1 MRKLLSTALLLLLL
15 LTMLL
20 PSIPRAKAISRY
32 LRVGFTSEMPPFQF
46 VEEEKAVGMHIDILD
61 AIAAKRDYSL
71 EYIPF
76 HTNTECYDA
85 LASGQIDL
93 ILGVVEQSH
102 LDDSAFLHT
111 DPISSSQLCLIVEK
125 DAEEIRTQKIETA
138 IFSFD
143 TMRPTMLSNLGVHQY
158 ISVGTQQEV
167 YLQQQTHPGSAMIGI
182 KDSLIYI
189 LKTEGVDSGYTIR
202 NNYLGSLEFILL
214 MRGSDR
220 DLRRAMNEGIAQFKA
235 SSKYDDICN
244 RWLQYS
250 DPTVRLEKN
259 IRIIM
264 TAFVATAIVVLVY
277 IIIARRIQ
285 MVLRR
290 RVAEQTAQLRCT
302 NAELEKQYEQLQNEN
317 DLRNRIIKY
326 SPSGM
331 ILFDVH
337 YTITMMN
344 NSAARMVRLPEPETG
359 GNVLEIP
366 VFGDIVR
373 AQGEGVFVQGA
384 TVSNGSIRLVNGR
397 PRVYNYT
404 MHQVLRY
411 GQIVGTLLSVQDITE
426 ADRIRQTEFDREKS
440 SALTRIVAGLAHEI
454 RNPLTSIRTFAALIG
469 EQGDNRQVQQS
480 FAKYVPEEVDRINK
494 LIENLIHYARPAVRR
509 PERICVSEILDSS
522 LALIRPLLRKKQ
534 FALDCQL
541 EPELYIFADPD
552 QLKQVIVNILI
563 NGLEAMEKKLPQEG
577 HTLTMTVTSTAWEQN
592 VVITI
597 RDEGIGMDDA
607 QIRSCR
613 DPFFSTKKGGTGLGL
628 ALCDQYIRENN
639 GTLQI
644 EAVKDSY
651 TEISLI
657 FERS

>member
-1 MRKLLSTALLLLLL
+1 MGRKKRLPLLLVLLAALLLP
-15 LTMLL
+15 TV
-20 PSIPRAKAISRY
+20 PRAHAISRY
-32 LRVGFTSEMPPFQF
+32 LRVGFTAEVPPFQF
-46 VEEEKAVGMHIDILD
+46 VEDGEAVGMHIDILD
-61 AIAAKRDYSL
+61 AIASKRDYTL
-71 EYIPF
+71 EYVPF

-85 LASGQIDL
+85 LMAGEIDL
-93 ILGVVEQSH
+93 ILGAVEQTH
-102 LDDSAFLHT
+102 LDNAAFLSS
-111 DPISSSQLCLIVEK
+111 DPISSSQICLIVEK
-125 DAEEIRTQKIETA
+125 DAEESQSRKIETA

-143 TMRPTMLSNLGVHQY
+143 TMRPSLLSNLGVHQY
-158 ISVGTQQEV
+158 ISVGNQQEV
-167 YLQQQTHPGSAMIGI
+167 YLQQRTHPGSAMIGI
-182 KDSLIYI
+182 KDSLLYI
-189 LKTEGVDSGYTIR
+189 LNTQGVDSEYTIR
-202 NNYLGSLEFILL
+202 NNYLGTLDFILL
-214 MRGSDR
+214 MRRSDR
-220 DLRRAMNEGIAQFKA
+220 DLRRAMNEGIAQMKG
-235 SSKYDDICN
+235 SNRYDDICN
-244 RWLQYS
+244 HWLQYS
-250 DPTVRLEKN
+250 DPTIQLEKN
-259 IRIIM
+259 LRIIIA
-264 TAFVATAIVVLVY
+264 AFVTAAVVVLIYV
-277 IIIARRIQ
+277 IVARRIQ

-290 RVAEQTAQLRCT
+290 RVAEQTAQLRST

-331 ILFDVH
+331 ILFDLD

-344 NSAARMVRLPEPETG
+344 NSAARMVGLPEPETG
-359 GNVLEIP
+359 GNVLRIS

-373 AQGEGVFVQGA
+373 AEGDGIFIQGA

-469 EQGDNRQVQQS
+469 EQGENRQVQES

-494 LIENLIHYARPAVRR
+494 LIENLIHYARPAVRH
-509 PERICVSEILDSS
+509 PERIQVDDLLDSS
-522 LALIRPLLRKKQ
+522 LALIRPLLRKKH
-534 FALDCQL
+534 FGLDCQL
-541 EPELYIFADPD
+541 EPELYILADPD

-563 NGLEAMEKKLPQEG
+563 NGLEAMEKEPPQEG
-577 HTLTMTVTSTAWEQN
+577 QTLTMTVTSAAWEQN

-639 GTLQI
+639 GSLQI
-644 EAVKDSY
+644 EAVKDCY

>member
-1 MRKLLSTALLLLLL
+1 MCKKLLSLLLVLSLMVPL
-15 LTMLL
+15 
-20 PSIPRAKAISRY
+20 IPEANAISRY
-32 LRVGFTSEMPPFQF
+32 LRVGFTAEVPPFQF
-46 VEEEKAVGMHIDILD
+46 VEDGKAVGMHIDILD
-61 AIAAKRDYSL
+61 AIASQRDYNL

-85 LASGQIDL
+85 LMSGEIDL
-93 ILGVVEQSH
+93 ILGAVEQTH
-102 LDDSAFLHT
+102 LDNTAFLNS
-111 DPISSSQLCLIVEK
+111 DPISSSQMCLIVEN
-125 DAEEIRTQKIETA
+125 DAMSSTSFKIETA

-143 TMRPTMLSNLGVHQY
+143 TMRPSLLSNLGVHQY
-158 ISVGTQQEV
+158 ISVGNQQEV
-167 YLQQQTHPGSAMIGI
+167 YLQQRTHPGSAMIGI

-189 LKTEGVDSGYTIR
+189 LKTEGVDSEYTIR
-202 NNYLGSLEFILL
+202 NNYLGTLEFILL
-214 MRGSDR
+214 MRDSDR
-220 DLRRAMNEGIAQFKA
+220 ELRRAMNEGIAQVKA
-235 SSKYDDICN
+235 SNKYDDICDQ
-244 RWLQYS
+244 WLQYS
-250 DPTVRLEKN
+250 DPTVMLERN

-264 TAFVATAIVVLVY
+264 IAFATVAVIVLVY
-277 IIIARRIQ
+277 IIVARRIQ
-285 MVLRR
+285 RLLRR
-290 RVAEQTAQLRCT
+290 KVAEQTAQLRST

-331 ILFDVH
+331 ILFDLH

-344 NSAARMVRLPEPETG
+344 NSAARMVRLPKPETG
-359 GNVLEIP
+359 GNVLQVP

-373 AQGEGVFVQGA
+373 AEGDVIFVQGT
-384 TVSNGSIRLVNGR
+384 TVSNGSIRLNNGR

-426 ADRIRQTEFDREKS
+426 ADRIRQAEFDKEKS

-454 RNPLTSIRTFAALIG
+454 RNPLMSIRTFATLIG
-469 EQGDNRQVQQS
+469 EQGENRQVQQS
-480 FAKYVPEEVDRINK
+480 FAQYVPEEVDRINK
-494 LIENLIHYARPAVRR
+494 LIENLIHYARPAVRHT
-509 PERICVSEILDSS
+509 ERINVADLLDSS

-541 EPELYIFADPD
+541 DPELYILADRD

-563 NGLEAMEKKLPQEG
+563 NGLEAMEKKPSQVG
-577 HTLTMTVTSTAWEQN
+577 HILTLTVTSVAWEQN

-597 RDEGIGMDDA
+597 RDEGVGMDDA

-628 ALCDQYIRENN
+628 ALCDQYVRENN

-651 TEISLI
+651 TEISLT